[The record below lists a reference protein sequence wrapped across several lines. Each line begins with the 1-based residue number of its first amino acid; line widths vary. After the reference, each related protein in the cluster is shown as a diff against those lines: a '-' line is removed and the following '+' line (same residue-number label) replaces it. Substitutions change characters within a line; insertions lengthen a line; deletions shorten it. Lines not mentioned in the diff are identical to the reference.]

1 MLNRN
6 EDALLCLVRCAVCQ
20 RPEKLPEGFPLGQL
34 LPSIRHHQIWSL
46 ALAGAFRSGLDSNSD
61 AMQQLLTF
69 SVQAMILSEAQTAEA
84 NALFRAFS
92 QAGVDYMPLKG
103 IFLRELYPSPEM
115 RPMGDLDIL
124 IRTEQYPIIAAIM
137 KRLGFTEGP
146 ESSHELNW
154 QKNLVHVELHK
165 CLIPSYNKSLY
176 SYFGDGWSKAAS
188 VPEDA
193 HRFAMS
199 PEDSFVYLFAH
210 YAKHY
215 RDGGIGIKHL
225 ADLWV
230 FRRAYP
236 TLDEA
241 YILGELKKMELDV
254 FYSNVMKTV
263 AFWFDGAP
271 ADEMTEHITRVILA
285 SGPFGATAAHL
296 NASAVRKAPS
306 GGRQAKLR
314 WTLWTIFLP
323 YENMCLKY
331 PFLKKFPFL
340 LPVMWVARWFSAL
353 FHPGTI
359 RREMKHASSLS
370 ARSIDRYRESLAS
383 VGLHFDPKE

>member
-6 EDALLCLVRCAVCQ
+6 EEAMLTLVRCAVCR
-20 RPEKLPEGFPLGQL
+20 RPEKLPEDFPLSQL
-34 LPSIRHHQIWSL
+34 LPIIRHHQIWPL
-46 ALAGAFRSGLDSNSD
+46 ALAGATRSGLDSSSD

-69 SVQAMILSEAQTAEA
+69 SVQAIILAEAQSAEA
-84 NALFRAFS
+84 NALFHAFS

-103 IFLRELYPSPEM
+103 ITLRDLYPSPEM

-124 IRTEQYPIIAAIM
+124 IRTEQYPKIASIM
-137 KRLGFTEGP
+137 KRHGFTEGL

-154 QKNLVHVELHK
+154 KKNHVHVELHK

-176 SYFGDGWSKAAS
+176 SYFGNGWSKAVS
-188 VPEDA
+188 VPEDV
-193 HRFAMS
+193 HRFTMS

-230 FRRAYP
+230 YRHAYP
-236 TLDEA
+236 TLDER
-241 YILGELKKMELDV
+241 YIRSELEKMELDD

-271 ADEMTEHITRVILA
+271 ADEMAERITHVIL
-285 SGPFGATAAHL
+285 SGGSFGAAVAHL
-296 NASAVRKAPS
+296 NASAARKSFS

-323 YENMCLKY
+323 YGNMCLKY
-331 PFLKKFPFL
+331 RFLKKLPFL
-340 LPVMWVARWFSAL
+340 LPVMWVVRWFSAI

-359 RREMKHASSLS
+359 RREMKHASNLS
-370 ARSIDRYRESLAS
+370 ARSIDRYRENLAT
-383 VGLHFDPKE
+383 VGLHFDSKE